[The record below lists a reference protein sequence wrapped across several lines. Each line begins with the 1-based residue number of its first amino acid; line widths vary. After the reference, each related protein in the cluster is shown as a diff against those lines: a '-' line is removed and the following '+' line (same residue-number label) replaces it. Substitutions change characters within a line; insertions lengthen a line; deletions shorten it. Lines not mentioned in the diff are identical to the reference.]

1 MINKSFLNMSTSIEE
16 MDEHWVSKIDS
27 ICSSLNVDPVAA
39 KKSKESFAEVKRNF
53 TLDVS
58 NCGSC

>member
-1 MINKSFLNMSTSIEE
+1 MSSTEE
-16 MDEHWVSKIDS
+16 IDETWVSKIDS

-39 KKSKESFAEVKRNF
+39 EKSKESFSEVKRNF

-58 NCGSC
+58 NQCSDSIYLA